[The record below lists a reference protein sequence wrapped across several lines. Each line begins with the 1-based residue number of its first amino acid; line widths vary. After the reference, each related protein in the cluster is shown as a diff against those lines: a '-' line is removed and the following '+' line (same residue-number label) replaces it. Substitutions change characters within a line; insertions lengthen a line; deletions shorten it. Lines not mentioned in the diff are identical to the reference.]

1 LTNWLNLNPPIII
14 PDEPIEELDN
24 DWIMSQAEL
33 DYNVNTY
40 LGRD

>member
-1 LTNWLNLNPPIII
+1 MNPPIII

-24 DWIMSQAEL
+24 DWIMSPSEL

-40 LGRD
+40 LGRE